1 MKRFDPGCC
10 SNPLEISNPVIV
22 MKRIQNCL
30 SVPSLI
36 RVTWVILGFA
46 MNGNLVRAETI
57 QADSVLIRLIDQ
69 VEVPARAIGSL
80 ADVKVTPGIDVEKG
94 QLLGQIDDT
103 EAQLEQQKA
112 QFELDIAA
120 HEAVDDVAIRS
131 AMKAW
136 TFAQSHYDRLYR
148 ADQTQPRSVS
158 DSELEKARLEAEQA
172 EFEMEKGK
180 SELEK
185 AKIRKN
191 LTANQLALARR
202 NVDVRK
208 IVAPLGGEVV
218 EVLRQP
224 GEWVTPGET
233 IFRIVS
239 TKRLHAEGFVQASD
253 VVKDLK
259 GKPVTLEPVD
269 FDESGQ
275 SFSGVVLFVSPE
287 IDPVNGQ
294 VRVSAEVTNP
304 NGVLRPGLRVK
315 MSIHTD

>member
-1 MKRFDPGCC
+1 MKWILNGTSLCNAAAAC
-10 SNPLEISNPVIV
+10 VLL
-22 MKRIQNCL
+22 QL
-30 SVPSLI
+30 SGTSV
-36 RVTWVILGFA
+36 
-46 MNGNLVRAETI
+46 VRAETI

-80 ADVKVTPGIDVEKG
+80 AEVKVAEGTVVEKG
-94 QLLGQIDDT
+94 HLLGQIEDT
-103 EAQLEQQKA
+103 EAELDQRKA
-112 QFELDIAA
+112 QYELDIAS
-120 HEAVDDVAIRS
+120 HEANDDVAIRS

-136 TFAQSHYDRLYR
+136 TYAQSHYDRLYR
-148 ADQTQPRSVS
+148 ADLAQPRSVS
-158 DSELEKARLEAEQA
+158 ESELEKARLEAEQA

-191 LTANQLALARR
+191 LTANQLALAQR

-208 IVAPLGGEVV
+208 IVAPLSGEVV

-224 GEWVTPGET
+224 GEWVKPGET

-239 TKRLHAEGFVQASD
+239 TKRLRAEGFVQAAD

-259 GKPVTLEPVD
+259 GKSVTLEPVD
-269 FDESGQ
+269 FGKSVQPFTGQ
-275 SFSGVVLFVSPE
+275 IVFVSPE

-294 VRVSAEVTNP
+294 VRVSAEVANP
-304 NGVLRPGLRVK
+304 SGVLRPGLRVK